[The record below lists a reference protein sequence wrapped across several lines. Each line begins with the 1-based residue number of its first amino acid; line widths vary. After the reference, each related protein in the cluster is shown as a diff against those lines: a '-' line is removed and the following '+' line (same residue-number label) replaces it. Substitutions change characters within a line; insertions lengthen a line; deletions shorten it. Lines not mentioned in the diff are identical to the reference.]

1 MLTNDRDQNHNTGK
15 VKHQKKKK
23 ERNILERLKTKI
35 TYIYKDYKYI

>member
-15 VKHQKKKK
+15 VKDQKKK
-23 ERNILERLKTKI
+23 ERNLLERLKTKI